1 MGKAGVY
8 EKQALVL
15 VNLGGAQGKDVLALA
30 HAIQR
35 DVLAKFGV
43 SLEIEANII

>member
-1 MGKAGVY
+1 MY

-15 VNLGGAQGKDVLALA
+15 VNRGGAKGHDILHLA
-30 HAIQR
+30 HNIQR

-43 SLEIEANII
+43 ALEIEANII